1 MTYECRVCQ
10 DYLCFIRQDVELDDV
25 AVTVSVDDFRVCGE
39 AEGTKNEKKNNDI
52 LKATSKKILQ
62 GKKKHEI
69 MLYSPENC
77 KDAFK
82 NNTFWAWLHQIK

>member
-39 AEGTKNEKKNNDI
+39 AEGTKNEKKKHFESY
-52 LKATSKKILQ
+52 LKENIA
-62 GKKKHEI
+62 GKKSMK
-69 MLYSPENC
+69 
-77 KDAFK
+77 
-82 NNTFWAWLHQIK
+82 